1 MKGESQHIEYKET
14 WRDEYIKWVSG
25 FANADGGKLY
35 IGIND
40 KGEVTGVADAKKLLE
55 DIPNKIKDT
64 LGILVDVNG
73 KSKSKKNYLEISVEP
88 YPYPISY
95 KGQYHY

>member
-64 LGILVDVNG
+64 LGI
-73 KSKSKKNYLEISVEP
+73 
-88 YPYPISY
+88 
-95 KGQYHY
+95 

>member
-40 KGEVTGVADAKKLLE
+40 KGEAAGLADAKKLLE
-55 DIPNKIKDT
+55 EIPNKIKDT
-64 LGILVDVNG
+64 LGILVDVNL
-73 KSKSKKNYLEISVEP
+73 KSKSKKTTLKLV
-88 YPYPISY
+88 
-95 KGQYHY
+95 